1 MFHMYLIVIA
11 WLYVIV
17 MFSAAQDNV
26 VAGVL
31 TFIFLGLLPL
41 VLWVW
46 MKVHRLRARR
56 EQDSSPQD
64 KGKT

>member
-1 MFHMYLIVIA
+1 MYLIVIA

-31 TFIFLGLLPL
+31 TFVFLGLLPL

-46 MKVHRLRARR
+46 MKIHRLRARR
-56 EQDSSPQD
+56 EQDSSAQD

>member
-31 TFIFLGLLPL
+31 SFIFLGLLPF

-46 MKVHRLRARR
+46 MKIHRLRARR
-56 EQDSSPQD
+56 EQDSSGQD